1 MENDLKPRIFSNS
14 ALLVLGVAVNALIGL
29 YITRAL
35 ARYLGVAFYGQFALA
50 FVYLNFTAVI
60 ANFGFDTILLREVAR
75 NKDQSNPIV
84 TAGIVLKLVF
94 ATAALLAGAAYLF
107 SRDYDPA
114 YTWAVVFLLLTHYVA
129 AVDTFEI
136 VHRAHLR
143 GGNVAAGSVISQLLT
158 LGVVLFGRQNGWP
171 VEWLIAAHVFVR
183 MPRALFFY
191 FRLRGVAPF
200 RWMWEREWVRRILK
214 ESAVI
219 GLTGIL
225 WVVYFRVDTL
235 MLEWMKGPEAV
246 GQYAAAFKFIDLALL
261 GSGVVMSSL
270 SPLLAERWPKN
281 PEGFRWIYQQTIN
294 YLAMLGALVAG
305 VMVVFGADLIR
316 NLYSPLF
323 TDAIA
328 ILRILSIA
336 AVIIYVSNALGHT
349 IVAVGIQ
356 GPGFLTTRI
365 LAAVVNVGLNF
376 YFIPRWGGYGAAWA
390 TVISD
395 AAVVLVAPFF
405 VRHRTGLLPN
415 PWVPIMGVA
424 AVWLSWR
431 AYLFAGGGRLAATWP
446 GRLAGGGVLLA
457 AAAIFIFIHRRQFGE
472 LIKNLRRRPAAAAE
486 VRAPESA

>member
-1 MENDLKPRIFSNS
+1 MENDLKPKIFSNS
-14 ALLVLGVAVNALIGL
+14 ALLALGVIINGLIGL

-35 ARYLGVAFYGQFALA
+35 ARYLDVALYGQFALA

-75 NKDQSNPIV
+75 HKDKSNPIV
-84 TAGIVLKLVF
+84 TAGIALKLVF
-94 ATAALLAGAAYLF
+94 ATAALLAGGVYIF
-107 SRDYDPA
+107 SRGFDPA
-114 YTWAVVFLLLTHYVA
+114 YTWALAFLLLTHYVA
-129 AVDTFEI
+129 AFDTFEI
-136 VHRAHLR
+136 IHRAHLR
-143 GGNVAAGSVISQLLT
+143 GGNIAAGSIISQLLT

-183 MPRALFFY
+183 IPRALFFY
-191 FRLRGVAPF
+191 SRLRVVAPF
-200 RWMWEREWVRRILK
+200 RWAWEREWVRRILK

-225 WVVYFRVDTL
+225 WVIYFRVDTL
-235 MLEWMKGPEAV
+235 MLEWMKGPAAV

-316 NLYSPLF
+316 NLFSPSF

-328 ILRILSIA
+328 ILRVLSIA
-336 AVIIYVSNALGHT
+336 TLIIYIGNALGHT

-365 LAAVVNVGLNF
+365 LAAVANVGLNL

-390 TVISD
+390 TVISE
-395 AAVVLVAPFF
+395 AAVVLISPFF
-405 VRHRTGLLPN
+405 VRHRTGFFPN
-415 PWVPIMGVA
+415 PWVPIMGA
-424 AVWLSWR
+424 ATVWLSWR

-446 GRLAGGGVLLA
+446 ARFAGGSVLLA

-472 LIKNLRRRPAAAAE
+472 LFKNLRRRGSYTAE
-486 VRAPESA
+486 TRAPDSA